1 MQAAQSLVLLE
12 GKLEQL
18 ASKLALTQ
26 QRSDLQSEAFH
37 EERKRLHRQVRGWI
51 VLYYTISLHVCPSL
65 SSHTISYRIMTH
77 LLSSSSH
84 HTHSFIDSIPAVGS
98 HSQGRGGA

>member
-26 QRSDLQSEAFH
+26 QRIDLQSEAFH
-37 EERKRLHRQVRGWI
+37 EERKRLHRQVRGWE
-51 VLYYTISLHVCPSL
+51 V
-65 SSHTISYRIMTH
+65 
-77 LLSSSSH
+77 
-84 HTHSFIDSIPAVGS
+84 
-98 HSQGRGGA
+98 